1 MYAEFML
8 LITFVIIV
16 GFIIQPLLLKKVD
29 KPDYEEITLE
39 TLKLSKKVIYKQIK
53 EAEMEYEMG
62 NLSEEDYIRTRNS
75 LKEEASSVI
84 KIIEKKSVNRT

>member
-1 MYAEFML
+1 M
-8 LITFVIIV
+8 ITFVIIV

>member
-1 MYAEFML
+1 M
-8 LITFVIIV
+8 V

-29 KPDYEEITLE
+29 RPDDEDITLE
-39 TLKLSKKVIYKQIK
+39 TLKLRKKVIYKQIK

-84 KIIEKKSVNRT
+84 KTIEKK

>member
-8 LITFVIIV
+8 LITFVIMV

-29 KPDYEEITLE
+29 KPDGEDITLD
-39 TLKLSKKVIYKQIK
+39 TLKLRKKVIYKQIK

-84 KIIEKKSVNRT
+84 KTIEKKSGK

>member
-1 MYAEFML
+1 MYAGFML
-8 LITFVIIV
+8 LITFVIMV
-16 GFIIQPLLLKKVD
+16 GFIIQPLLLKKID
-29 KPDYEEITLE
+29 KPDDEDITLE
-39 TLKLSKKVIYKQIK
+39 TLKLRKKVIYKQIK

-84 KIIEKKSVNRT
+84 KTINKKSVR

>member
-8 LITFVIIV
+8 LITFVIMV

-29 KPDYEEITLE
+29 RPDDEDITLE
-39 TLKLSKKVIYKQIK
+39 TLKLRKKVIYKQIK

-84 KIIEKKSVNRT
+84 KTIEKK